1 MLTCQCNS
9 TTYRDFGGD
18 TPLALEKEG
27 NSQRMARMK
36 GLLNP
41 ANFAEDTGGG
51 FKEGPVL
58 VEKCVCAVTQ
68 RNARE
73 GQKQE
78 NPHGSIVYKCI
89 RLDPDTQE
97 PMQNAD
103 GESERVEIVLGLG
116 SKSLPYVHPGI
127 VSSADSDEVQDAGDK
142 VGAEGNTL
150 YISKEDWK
158 LHPKTA
164 AAIWFDS
171 LYKAGFRAELIDRMY
186 MPDYDGA
193 VFDVAIHQEE
203 TDEKDEKTGKPRTIP
218 YKVVRKIIRAPYEK
232 GKGGSSGSG
241 SGSGGGKGSSAST
254 KKDSGGGS
262 ADQEVMTALTPI
274 LLKLSEEHDGEKF
287 SPKSLATKVNQAATA
302 SGVNPKLIVPML
314 GLVKSSQWVEEN
326 GGTFDMKMV
335 DGMVQFG
342 G

>member
-1 MLTCQCNS
+1 
-9 TTYRDFGGD
+9 
-18 TPLALEKEG
+18 
-27 NSQRMARMK
+27 MARMK
-36 GLLNP
+36 GLFNP

-78 NPHGSIVYKCI
+78 NPHASIVYKCI

-97 PMQNAD
+97 PLQNAD
-103 GESERVEIVLGLG
+103 GEPEKVEIVLGLG
-116 SKSLPYVHPGI
+116 SKSLPHVHPGR
-127 VSSADSDEVQDAGDK
+127 VQSADSDEVQDAGDA

-150 YISKEDWK
+150 YILKEDWK

-193 VFDVAIHQEE
+193 VFDVAIQQEE

-232 GKGGSSGSG
+232 QGQGKGKAAGTGSGAGSASSKKEAAG
-241 SGSGGGKGSSAST
+241 SGSGG
-254 KKDSGGGS
+254 SG
-262 ADQEVMTALTPI
+262 DQEVVSALTPI
-274 LLKLSEEHDGEKF
+274 LLKFSEELDGQKL
-287 SPKSLATKVNQAATA
+287 SPKALATKVNQAAVA
-302 SGVNPKLIVPML
+302 SGVNPKLIVPMI
-314 GLVKSSQWVEEN
+314 GLVKSSQWVEQN
-326 GGTFDMKMV
+326 GEAFDMKMV

-342 G
+342 GE

>member
-1 MLTCQCNS
+1 
-9 TTYRDFGGD
+9 
-18 TPLALEKEG
+18 
-27 NSQRMARMK
+27 MARMK
-36 GLLNP
+36 GLFNP

-78 NPHGSIVYKCI
+78 NPHASIVYRCI

-103 GESERVEIVLGLG
+103 GEPEKAEIVLGLG
-116 SKSLPYVHPGI
+116 SKSLPHVHPGR
-127 VSSADSDEVQDAGDK
+127 VQSADSDEVQDAGDA

-150 YISKEDWK
+150 YILKEDWK

-193 VFDVAIHQEE
+193 VLDVAVHQEE

-218 YKVVRKIIRAPYEK
+218 YKIVRKIIRAPYEK
-232 GKGGSSGSG
+232 QGKGKGSAAAAGASSGKKETAGSAG
-241 SGSGGGKGSSAST
+241 SGSGG
-254 KKDSGGGS
+254 SG
-262 ADQEVMTALTPI
+262 DQEVVSALTPI
-274 LLKLSEEHDGEKF
+274 LLKLSEELDGQKF
-287 SPKSLATKVNQAATA
+287 SPKSLATKVNQAAVA
-302 SGVNPKLIVPML
+302 GGVNPKLIVPMI
-314 GLVKSSQWVEEN
+314 GLVKSAAWVEEN
-326 GGTFDMKMV
+326 GEAFDMKMV